1 MIYIISHYKYR
12 MRVPQNEFLVHEAL
26 FFYEIKYIF
35 IISTMKR
42 SLSYFEI
49 VCFYLFNSYFKI
61 YFLNI
66 VKKNLQD
73 IH

>member
-1 MIYIISHYKYR
+1 

-26 FFYEIKYIF
+26 FLYEIKYIF

-42 SLSYFEI
+42 SLSYFKT
-49 VCFYLFNSYFKI
+49 VYFCFYLFNSYFKI